1 MSHSANDIMIE
12 DAIALAVELDEIF
25 DGGYYQTAMMYVRDY
40 DMDRLQDYFDQMKTE
55 LRAYQEVAADG
66 RY

>member
-1 MSHSANDIMIE
+1 MSHPANDIMIE
-12 DAIALAVELDEIF
+12 DAIDLAVELDEIF
-25 DGGYYQTAMMYVRDY
+25 DGGYYYTAMMYIRDY